1 MKQENQMQTFTD
13 MMRILDNLLSLSK
26 EQEDLKNK
34 LQNFDPNSSQFEQ
47 NLQKQNEIKKNL
59 NRILDQM
66 SELSQKTFAITPEMG
81 KAIGN
86 ANQSMNQ
93 SMQSMQNRNGSMATL
108 SQGDAM
114 MHLNEAA
121 DLMKSSLE
129 SMMQGGGSGSGGMMS
144 LMQQLQQ
151 MSGQQMNLN
160 NLTQMLKQMQSGQL
174 DPQQQGQLQRLAQ
187 QQDLIRKSLD
197 DLNKEAKQSGE
208 SKKIPADLEN
218 VVNQMKEVVSDM
230 NSEKLS
236 DELIQK
242 QERILSKLL
251 DAQRSIN
258 ERDFEKERKSQS
270 GQEITRKSPAELNLS
285 KQERK
290 EKLKDELNR
299 AIREGYSRD
308 YEELIRKYYEA
319 LQKEEINK

>member
-1 MKQENQMQTFTD
+1 
-13 MMRILDNLLSLSK
+13 
-26 EQEDLKNK
+26 
-34 LQNFDPNSSQFEQ
+34 
-47 NLQKQNEIKKNL
+47 
-59 NRILDQM
+59 
-66 SELSQKTFAITPEMG
+66 
-81 KAIGN
+81 
-86 ANQSMNQ
+86 
-93 SMQSMQNRNGSMATL
+93 
-108 SQGDAM
+108 M

-121 DLMKSSLE
+121 DLLKSSLE
-129 SMMQGGGSGSGGMMS
+129 SMMQQGGSGSGGMLS

-160 NLTQMLKQMQSGQL
+160 NLTQMLKQMQNGQF

-197 DLNKEAKQSGE
+197 ELNKEAKQSGE

-230 NSEKLS
+230 NTEKLN

-258 ERDFEKERKSQS
+258 ERDFEKERKSET
-270 GQEITRKSPAELNLS
+270 GKNINYKSPLELNLT
-285 KQERK
+285 KQNDK
-290 EKLKDELNR
+290 EKFRDELNR
-299 AIREGYSRD
+299 AIQEGYNID
-308 YEELIRKYYEA
+308 YQEMIRKYYEA
-319 LQKEEINK
+319 LQKEKIDK

>member
-1 MKQENQMQTFTD
+1 
-13 MMRILDNLLSLSK
+13 
-26 EQEDLKNK
+26 
-34 LQNFDPNSSQFEQ
+34 
-47 NLQKQNEIKKNL
+47 
-59 NRILDQM
+59 
-66 SELSQKTFAITPEMG
+66 
-81 KAIGN
+81 
-86 ANQSMNQ
+86 MNQ

-121 DLMKSSLE
+121 DLLKSSLE
-129 SMMQGGGSGSGGMMS
+129 SMMQQGGSGSGGMLS

-160 NLTQMLKQMQSGQL
+160 NLTQMLKQMQNGQL

-197 DLNKEAKQSGE
+197 ELNKEAKQSGE

-230 NSEKLS
+230 NTEKLN

-258 ERDFEKERKSQS
+258 ERDFEKERKSET
-270 GQEITRKSPAELNLS
+270 GKNINYKSPLELNLT
-285 KQERK
+285 KQNDK
-290 EKLKDELNR
+290 EKFRDELNR
-299 AIREGYSRD
+299 AIQEGYNID
-308 YEELIRKYYEA
+308 YQEMIRKYYEA
-319 LQKEEINK
+319 LQKEKIDK